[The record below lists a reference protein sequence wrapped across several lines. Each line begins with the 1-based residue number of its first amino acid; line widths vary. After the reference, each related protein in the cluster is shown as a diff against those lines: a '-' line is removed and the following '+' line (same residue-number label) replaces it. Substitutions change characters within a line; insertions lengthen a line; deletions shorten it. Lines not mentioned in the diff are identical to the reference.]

1 MECITKENETY
12 RGITFKDSVNYKKK
26 YLAMYRNQLL
36 ENVNYAQ
43 AVMDESEL
51 FGLSNIDL
59 EYHLQHYMD
68 LYRITL
74 FPFQLISVDDI
85 KETIDR
91 LANKERVKSIKEQAQ
106 YGSPSLYS
114 ITSVI
119 SQTVAGIFGM
129 AVSSERIHITK
140 AVLERGY
147 YRKTENMSST
157 NGSYEKNRLMNN
169 NIDGDLFVSG
179 GAVSASKIEVEKSSC
194 WFLNNSDEGYITF
207 RTSTPNGLQR
217 YNEVVLDCKFT
228 GPCKLT
234 FGGVFVVRDDTLLN
248 EVVLQESKWKIS
260 LDETCGIKLHLVET
274 IGEKEI
280 QCHYVQLLESGVYNL
295 KECYMDF
302 EVHVRALLHEA
313 GCMIKW

>member
-1 MECITKENETY
+1 MEVIINETETH
-12 RGITFKDSVNYKKK
+12 RGVTFKEDISYDEK
-26 YLAMYRNQLL
+26 YLTLYRNQLL

-43 AVMDESEL
+43 AVMGEPEL
-51 FGLSNIDL
+51 FNLSNFDV
-59 EYHLQHYMD
+59 EYHLQHYMN

-74 FPFQLISVDDI
+74 FPFQLISMDDI
-85 KETIDR
+85 KETIDK
-91 LANKERVKSIKEQAQ
+91 LANKERVKNIKEQAQ
-106 YGSPSLYS
+106 YSSPSLYN

-147 YRKTENMSST
+147 YRKTETMTST
-157 NGSYEKNRLMNN
+157 NGSYEKNRLAEN

-179 GAVSASKIEVEKSSC
+179 GAVSSSKIEVEKSSC

-207 RTSTPNGLQR
+207 RTSTPKGLQR
-217 YNEVVLDCKFT
+217 YGEVVHDCKFT

-234 FGGVFVVRDDTLLN
+234 LGGVFVVKDDDLLKGIG
-248 EVVLQESKWKIS
+248 LQESKWKIS
-260 LDETCGIKLHLVET
+260 SDGICGIKLHFVET

-280 QCHYVQLLESGVYNL
+280 QCNYVQLLESGVYNL
-295 KECYMDF
+295 KEYYVDF
-302 EVHVRALLHEA
+302 EAHVRALLHEA